1 MESLCGEQ
9 LMEEKLGPRKE
20 EWEDGGKSK
29 IAPVVGG
36 ISAPKDT
43 HVPIWAT
50 CDCSPLWQK
59 RSDIQR

>member
-1 MESLCGEQ
+1 
-9 LMEEKLGPRKE
+9 MEEKLGPRKE